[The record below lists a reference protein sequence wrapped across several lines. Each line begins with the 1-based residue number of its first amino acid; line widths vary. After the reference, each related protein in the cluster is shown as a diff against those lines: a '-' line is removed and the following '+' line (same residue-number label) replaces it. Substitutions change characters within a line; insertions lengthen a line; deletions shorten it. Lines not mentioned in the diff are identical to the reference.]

1 MWTYQIQICLLLSVH
16 TYIGTSW
23 SAMLQLDPTHLKK
36 NMDHLERRTNW
47 SAALQPV
54 RAIAELVPTLLKE
67 VGTTWSAGHPGAPRS
82 SWSRQ

>member
-23 SAMLQLDPTHLKK
+23 STALQLVPTHLKK

-47 SAALQPV
+47 SAALQSV
-54 RAIAELVPTLLKE
+54 QTIAEQVPTLL
-67 VGTTWSAGHPGAPRS
+67 VVIRTTWSAGRTGAPRS
-82 SWSRQ
+82 NRSTQ